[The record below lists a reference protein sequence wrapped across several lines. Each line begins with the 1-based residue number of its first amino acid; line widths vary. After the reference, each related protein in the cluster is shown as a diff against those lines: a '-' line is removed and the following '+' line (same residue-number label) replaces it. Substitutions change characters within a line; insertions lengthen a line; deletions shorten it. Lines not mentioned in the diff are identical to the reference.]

1 MKHCSKYN
9 QGVRLFILNMLLL
22 CLLNKEA
29 NASLPFKSAIQF
41 TENKGQWPENVLFK
55 SDIPIG
61 NLFVEKNCLTYLFV
75 DKEATHHMEHGKKQA
90 SIHFHAIK
98 VNLLNA
104 NPNPQVIKEV
114 QSEAY
119 LNYFVGDPSKWAS
132 FVYSYQKITLK
143 NIYPKIDLE
152 ILALKDGIKINF
164 NLQAGA
170 NPNLIELA
178 YTGADKIAI
187 KDNELHVQTSLGE
200 LVEQVPVSFQ
210 SIGEQQRKIPTQFI
224 LNGNKIRFK
233 LKSYNHY
240 LPISIDPTVVFGTY
254 VGSAADNFGF
264 AASFD
269 NAGNAYGAGT
279 VYAANFPVTA
289 GAYDVSFAGGNSA
302 NNEYARDAFIVKFN
316 PTGSSLLFGTF
327 IGGSDN
333 EQPHS
338 VTINAG
344 EIIVFGTTAS
354 SNFPVTFSG
363 FDRTYNGKSD
373 LFVLKLNGT
382 GSTLLAS
389 TFIGGSEDDG
399 INGSEVYN
407 FSLQS
412 HNLPYNYADWFRGEV
427 IADISNNIYIS
438 TCSKS
443 TQAQGLPLV
452 NASQA
457 VFGGGTQDA
466 YIIKLN
472 NNLSTI
478 LYSTYIGSAGDESA
492 HSMCF
497 NNLNELIIGGGT
509 TSSTLLY
516 NSAAFSYSGDVDGF
530 IAKFSG
536 SGVKQK
542 LIYIGTTAYDQV
554 FFVQTDAQNN
564 IYSLGQ
570 TNGLIPKTT
579 GTYGQANTRQF
590 LQKYDPTLSNVLAST
605 TFGKSGTDPSL
616 SPTAFM
622 VDVCG
627 RIYLSGWGGGT
638 NQSYHNG
645 MDNISGLPLSNDAF
659 QKTTDGSDFY
669 LMVLGQNFSKLLYA
683 SYYGGAFSQEHVDG
697 GTSHFDKS
705 GIVYQAVCAGC
716 GGLSDFPTTTTAYSR
731 TNPGKRAY
739 NPNVGGCNLALFKFD
754 MRTYLGPP
762 VFKDT
767 ILTIMVGHNLNY
779 DFTVTCNPDA
789 NLSMTGS
796 GSVIDR
802 INNPAILKILNN
814 VPGLLNGNINWT
826 PSCSDYPSDTIVIDL
841 KFDDDACPNSNTV
854 YGKIKIVIEPEPI
867 IGPPFPEC
875 IKVINDSTLELKW
888 QNSIADV
895 NFLKYNI
902 IRSINGGSYQYKDS
916 IGNQISTIYS
926 DPTSPDN
933 LNINYCYQMVSLNK
947 CGIPGDSSR
956 TICSIDKND
965 TSTVPVFQNIQ
976 KEVFVL
982 HAFDTLNQNFS
993 INSKDPKDSVFIK
1006 LSGSFIL
1013 KNKGLTLIQNQLG
1026 SANLSVN
1033 WVPTCADIF
1042 SDTLEIKLLVRDNAC
1057 PNFRQTQKIIQFY
1070 VIPPE
1075 PAIPPTISCPKKINK
1090 DSVYLE
1096 WSAFQKKPFSKNLY
1110 LYRKVNGLRT
1120 LIAIISNLNAT
1131 NYTDKFTLDPNQ
1143 STCYEISSNDICN
1156 YFGDTSAASCAQSNM
1171 SFAPDL
1177 SIYTATVQNNKDV
1190 ALIFEQAASDSFWH
1204 YEIWKR
1210 KGRVGTYS
1218 LESTINTVSDT
1229 QFIDANVKVSDYS
1242 YCYQLVNFDLCGNK
1256 SKNNKEACTILLKG
1270 SAEPF
1275 SNHMNWLPYDYWSV
1289 GINRYE
1295 VLKTEPG
1302 LYNENL
1308 FFTTGTKPLLTIDNK
1323 LNYDNGLYEYTIM
1336 AYESLVGNQQTS
1348 KSNTINLIQLPL
1360 LYAPN
1365 AYTDNGD
1372 GLNDVFKTV
1381 PVFVKD
1387 YHLQIYNRWGE
1398 RIFETYNKK
1407 EAFSGAYKSNEVQS
1421 DVYFYI
1427 VDFTGWDEKSYTQ
1440 KGNFTIL
1447 R

>member
-1 MKHCSKYN
+1 MKHYHKY
-9 QGVRLFILNMLLL
+9 GHPIKLFILNMVLV
-22 CLLNKEA
+22 CLFAKDSK
-29 NASLPFKSAIQF
+29 ASLPFKTAIQF
-41 TENKGQWPENVLFK
+41 TENKGQWPQNVLFK
-55 SDIPIG
+55 SDLPIG
-61 NLFVEKNCLTYLFV
+61 NLFVEKNCLSYLFV

-90 SIHFHAIK
+90 SIHFHAVK

-104 NPNPQVIKEV
+104 NPNPQVIKEL
-114 QSEAY
+114 QNEAY
-119 LNYFVGDPSKWAS
+119 LNYFVGDPSTWAS
-132 FVYSYQKITLK
+132 NVYSYQKITLK

-152 ILALKDGIKINF
+152 ILAQKDGIKINF

-170 NPNLIELA
+170 NPKLIELA
-178 YTGADKIAI
+178 YSGADKIELLN
-187 KDNELHVQTSLGE
+187 NELHVKTSLGE

-210 SIGEQQRKIPTQFI
+210 TIGSEKRKVATQFI
-224 LNGNKIRFK
+224 LDGNILRYK
-233 LKSYNHY
+233 LKTYNHY
-240 LPISIDPTVVFGTY
+240 LPISIDPSVVFGTY

-264 AASFD
+264 AASYD

-289 GAYDVSFAGGNSA
+289 GAYDVSFGGGNAA

-316 PTGSSLLFGTF
+316 PSGSSLIFGTF

-338 VTINAG
+338 VSISGG
-344 EIIVFGTTAS
+344 EIVVFGTTYS
-354 SNFPVTFSG
+354 SNFPVTFGG

-373 LFVLKLNGT
+373 LFVLKLNGS
-382 GSTLLAS
+382 GSILLAS

-399 INGSEVYN
+399 INGDAVYN
-407 FSLQS
+407 FALQPHS
-412 HNLPYNYADWFRGEV
+412 LPYNYADWFRGEV
-427 IADISNNIYIS
+427 ITDIGNNIYVS
-438 TCSKS
+438 TCTKS
-443 TQAQGLPLV
+443 NQGQGIPLV

-457 VFGGGTQDA
+457 TFGGGTQDA
-466 YIIKLN
+466 YIIKLSS
-472 NNLSTI
+472 NLGTI
-478 LYSTYIGSAGDESA
+478 LYSTYLGAAGEESA
-492 HSMCF
+492 HSICL
-497 NNLNELIIGGGT
+497 NNLNELIVGGGT

-516 NSAAFSYSGDVDGF
+516 NSAAFGYSGDVDGF
-530 IAKFSG
+530 IAKFSS

-542 LIYIGTTAYDQV
+542 LVYIGTTEYDQL

-570 TNGLIPKTT
+570 TNGFLPKTS

-590 LQKYDPTLSNVLAST
+590 VQKYDPTLSNIIAST
-605 TFGKSGTDPSL
+605 TFGKSGTAPSL

-627 RIYLSGWGGGT
+627 RIYISGWGGGT

-645 MDNISGLPLSNDAF
+645 MDNVSGLPLTNDAF

-669 LMVLGQNFSKLLYA
+669 LMVLSQNFGKLLYS

-697 GTSHFDKS
+697 GTSHFDKA

-739 NPNVGGCNLALFKFD
+739 NPNVGGCNLGMFKFD

-762 VFKDT
+762 VFRDT
-767 ILTIMVGHNLNY
+767 LLTVMVGHNLNF

-789 NLSMTGS
+789 NLTMNGS
-796 GSVIDR
+796 GTVIDR
-802 INNPAILKILNN
+802 LNNPAILSVVNKI
-814 VPGLLNGNINWT
+814 PGLLNGNITWT
-826 PSCSDYPSDTIVIDL
+826 PACTDYPSDTLVINL
-841 KFDDDACPNSNTV
+841 QFDDDVCPSSNTV
-854 YGKIKIVIEPEPI
+854 YGKIKILIEPEPI

-895 NFLKYNI
+895 NFLKYQI
-902 IRSINGGSYQYKDS
+902 IRSINGGPFIYRDS
-916 IGNQISTIYS
+916 LGDQINTVFA
-926 DPTSPDN
+926 DTKAPDN
-933 LNINYCYQMVSLNK
+933 LNINYCFQMVSLNK

-956 TICSIDKND
+956 TICSIAKND

-976 KEVFVL
+976 KELFIL
-982 HAFDTLNQNFS
+982 HAFDTFNQNFV

-1006 LSGSFIL
+1006 LSGTFIQ
-1013 KNKGLTLIQNQLG
+1013 KNKGLSLVQNQLG

-1033 WVPTCADIF
+1033 WVPTCVDIYA
-1042 SDTLEIKLLVRDNAC
+1042 DTLEIKLLVRDNAC
-1057 PNFRQTQKIIQFY
+1057 PNFRQNIKTIQFY

-1075 PAIPPTISCPKKINK
+1075 PAKAPSISCPKKLSK
-1090 DSVYLE
+1090 DSVYIE
-1096 WSAFQKKPFSKNLY
+1096 WTPFLKKPFTKNLY
-1110 LYRKVNGLRT
+1110 LFRKVNGVRS
-1120 LIAIISNLNAT
+1120 LIAIINNLNSIC
-1131 NYTDKFTLDPNQ
+1131 YIDKFTLDPNQ
-1143 STCYEISSNDICN
+1143 NTCYEISSSDICN
-1156 YFGDTSAASCAQSNM
+1156 YFGDTSAASCAQSNT

-1177 SIYTATVQNNKDV
+1177 TIYTATVQNNKDIQ
-1190 ALIFEQAASDSFWH
+1190 LIFEQAAADSFWH

-1210 KGRVGTYS
+1210 KGRSGVYN
-1218 LESTINTVSDT
+1218 LESTITTVSDT
-1229 QFIDANVKVSDYS
+1229 QFIDNKVKVSENS
-1242 YCYQLVNFDLCGNK
+1242 YCYQLVNFDVCGNK
-1256 SKNNKEACTILLKG
+1256 SQSNKEACTILLNGK
-1270 SAEPF
+1270 AEPF
-1275 SNHMNWLPYDYWSV
+1275 VNSMNWLPYEYWSM

-1295 VLKTEPG
+1295 VLKTEPL
-1302 LYNENL
+1302 LYNEQL
-1308 FFTTGTKPLLTIDNK
+1308 FKSTGEKPLLAVDDN

-1336 AYESLVGNQQTS
+1336 AYENLAGNLQTS
-1348 KSNTINLIQLPL
+1348 KSNTIQLIQLPL

-1372 GLNDVFKTV
+1372 GLNDLFKTV

-1407 EAFSGAYKSNEVQS
+1407 EGFTGKFKSNEVQS
-1421 DVYFYI
+1421 DVYFYL
-1427 VDFTGWDEKSYTQ
+1427 VDYTGWDEKSYTL